1 MSLIAPPLIQW
12 RGEIIYIS
20 SMTKKTR
27 VISFDVDGTLVDQKF
42 NELIWENDIP
52 ALVAEKRKWD
62 FTKAKDFCLL
72 EYGKLGDKD
81 LRWYELE
88 YWLEKFNI
96 AIPAKDIFKKRE
108 QSVVVY
114 RDVLPVLEKLKKRGF
129 KIIVITCM
137 PRIFLK
143 EKIQKFDSHF
153 DEVFSTISDF
163 KKVKSP
169 EIYLHVASLIQ
180 TSPSDILHIG
190 DHHTLDYEFS
200 RKAGYRSIL
209 IEREN
214 KTKEF
219 SISNL
224 EEIFSFL

>member
-1 MSLIAPPLIQW
+1 MYKEV
-12 RGEIIYIS
+12 G
-20 SMTKKTR
+20 

-42 NELIWENDIP
+42 NDLIWENDIP
-52 ALVAEKRKWD
+52 ALVAEREGWD
-62 FTKAKDFCLL
+62 FEKAKDFCLS
-72 EYGKLGDKD
+72 EYKKLGDKD
-81 LRWYELE
+81 LRWYDVE

-96 AIPAKDIFKKRE
+96 PIPAIDILKKRE
-108 QSVVVY
+108 ESIVVY
-114 RDVLPVLEKLKKRGF
+114 PDVFPVLQKLKKQGF
-129 KIIVITCM
+129 KIIVVTCM

-153 DEVFSTISDF
+153 DKVFSTISDF

-169 EIYLHVASLIQ
+169 QVYLHVSRIIE

-190 DHHTLDYEFS
+190 DHQTLDYEFS
-200 RKAGYRSIL
+200 LSAGYNSLL
-209 IEREN
+209 IEREK

-224 EEIFSFL
+224 EDIFNFL

>member
-1 MSLIAPPLIQW
+1 MNKN
-12 RGEIIYIS
+12 
-20 SMTKKTR
+20 KKPR
-27 VISFDVDGTLVDQKF
+27 IISFDVDGTLVDQKF

-72 EYGKLGDKD
+72 EYRKLGDKD
-81 LRWYELE
+81 LRWYEVE

-96 AIPAKDIFKKRE
+96 AMPAKDIFKKRE
-108 QSVVVY
+108 GSIIVY
-114 RDVLPVLEKLKKRGF
+114 RDVLPVLQELKEKGF

-143 EKIQKFDSHF
+143 EKIRKFDCHF
-153 DEVFSTISDF
+153 DAVFSTISDF

-169 EIYLHVASLIQ
+169 ELYIHISKLIKA
-180 TSPSDILHIG
+180 SPSDILHIG

-200 RKAGYRSIL
+200 REAGYRSLL
-209 IEREN
+209 IEREK
-214 KTKEF
+214 KTKKF

-224 EEIFSFL
+224 EDIFNFV